1 MNFVKNCLLH
11 CFLGVEVQHPPSPI
25 FDLHRPHTSAADV
38 LPESVVELAPEGF
51 VLFSLN
57 NCQDIAFG
65 GVVLPFL
72 RRFETIGQML
82 PPVALPVL
90 SKIVALLLTDQH
102 A

>member
-1 MNFVKNCLLH
+1 
-11 CFLGVEVQHPPSPI
+11 
-25 FDLHRPHTSAADV
+25 V

-57 NCQDIAFG
+57 NCKDIAFG